1 MVKYI
6 LILLCSC
13 FHIYAQEGSI
23 TTMQK
28 EKIFETILVSVHQ
41 QTFKLNLLENETTK
55 AFIEKLPLTLEMNE
69 LGGNEKYFHF
79 STNLPTHS
87 FNPKMIHSG
96 DVMLWGS
103 NSLVLF
109 YKTFSTSYAY
119 TKMGYIEDTTHLM
132 EALGK
137 GDVIVKFE
145 RAQP

>member
-1 MVKYI
+1 MLSKYLWI
-6 LILLCSC
+6 LVYICVN
-13 FHIYAQEGSI
+13 IYAQEGNI

-28 EKIFETILVSVHQ
+28 EKIYRTVLVSVNDH
-41 QTFKLNLLENETTK
+41 TFKLNLFENETTK

-119 TKMGYIEDTTHLM
+119 TNIGYIEDTTHLE

-137 GDVIVKFE
+137 GNVVVIFSD
-145 RAQP
+145 

>member
-13 FHIYAQEGSI
+13 FNIYAQEGNI

-28 EKIFETILVSVHQ
+28 EKIFETILVSVNQ
-41 QTFKLNLLENETTK
+41 QTFKLNLFENETTK
-55 AFIEKLPLTLEMNE
+55 VFIEKLPLTLEMNE

-79 STNLPTHS
+79 STNLPSQS

-96 DVMLWGS
+96 DLMLWGS

-119 TKMGYIEDTTHLM
+119 TKMGYIENTTHLA

-137 GDVIVKFE
+137 GNVLVKFALE
-145 RAQP
+145 

>member
-1 MVKYI
+1 MLSKYLWI
-6 LILLCSC
+6 LVYICVN
-13 FHIYAQEGSI
+13 IYAQEGNS

-28 EKIFETILVSVHQ
+28 EKIYRTVLVSVNDH
-41 QTFKLNLLENETTK
+41 TFKLNLFENETTK

-79 STNLPTHS
+79 STHLPTHS

-119 TKMGYIEDTTHLM
+119 TNIGYIEDTTHLE

-137 GDVIVKFE
+137 GNVVVIFSD
-145 RAQP
+145 

>member
-1 MVKYI
+1 MIKKYV
-6 LILLCSC
+6 LILLCIC
-13 FHIYAQEGSI
+13 FNLYAQEGNI

-28 EKIFETILVSVHQ
+28 EKIYRTVLVSVGQ
-41 QTFKLNLLENETTK
+41 QTFKLNLFENETTK
-55 AFIEKLPLTLEMNE
+55 ALIEKLPLTLDMNE

-119 TKMGYIEDTTHLM
+119 TKIGYIEDTTHLE

-137 GDVIVKFE
+137 GNVWVKFSD
-145 RAQP
+145 

>member
-1 MVKYI
+1 MISKYFWI
-6 LILLCSC
+6 LVGICIN
-13 FHIYAQEGSI
+13 IYAQEGNI

-41 QTFKLNLLENETTK
+41 QTFKLNLFENETTK
-55 AFIEKLPLTLEMNE
+55 AFIEKLPLILEMNE

-96 DVMLWGS
+96 NVMLWGS

-119 TKMGYIEDTTHLM
+119 TKMGYIEDTTHLE

-137 GDVIVKFE
+137 GNVVVTFE
-145 RAQP
+145 KAL

>member
-1 MVKYI
+1 MIKKYV
-6 LILLCSC
+6 LILLWIC
-13 FHIYAQEGSI
+13 FNLYAQEGNS

-28 EKIFETILVSVHQ
+28 EKIYRTVLVSVNDH
-41 QTFKLNLLENETTK
+41 TFKLNLFENETTK
-55 AFIEKLPLTLEMNE
+55 AFIKKLPLTLEMNE

-119 TKMGYIEDTTHLM
+119 TKIGYIEDTTHLE

-137 GDVIVKFE
+137 GNVVVIFSD
-145 RAQP
+145 